1 MLQMVEKSH
10 KVSWFIYFL
19 GNHDGDRVIMMKA
32 PKTAYDASS
41 GRGDWI
47 CKLFTLWLQLGVN
60 EVLEEHPQKEAVDLL
75 LGSYQ
80 WV

>member
-1 MLQMVEKSH
+1 MQMVEKSH

-41 GRGDWI
+41 GRGD
-47 CKLFTLWLQLGVN
+47 
-60 EVLEEHPQKEAVDLL
+60 
-75 LGSYQ
+75 
-80 WV
+80 